1 MRDKLLTL
9 LGIDSGEESVSML
22 LTQSIF
28 LGIFIGAFD
37 ITAHS
42 LLLSVF
48 DEKMMARGY
57 VISGITG
64 IIFIS
69 FYVFLQGKLSYKNF
83 TFVNLSIVSVI
94 TLLLWTATSLSSAKW
109 IVFVVFIMFGPL
121 NILVLKGFP
130 QKSGSLSNHA
140 FVKKIS
146 RRANTGVIMG
156 ILIISFTIPLLLT
169 VKFQLQNILLVSA
182 CSLAIATGIQAM
194 VVKKMRKTEFDEEQL
209 NENTEVKPDLYFE
222 LHTDPFLRI
231 FLIFAALSVLTLFFV
246 QYTFMG
252 ATRLKYPDASDMAG
266 FLGLFTGC
274 LMLVTLLAKMIIFPF
289 LLHNYGLR
297 TCLLISSLL
306 VGLITALAIFA
317 GLIMG
322 FSPEQGS
329 GFIVFLALL
338 ALSRLFSRSL
348 KDEIEFPSSKVIYHT
363 LDIKFRHWIQSGNPG
378 IISELMVIMA
388 GVLLTLL
395 GLLPFFRLIHF
406 SVLLLLISFVWTA
419 VGLKLFKEY
428 RKAIVVAS
436 EKAAG
441 DIAPSN
447 ILTEH
452 NTLKNRFSAYIKFRK
467 EYFSL
472 ISGDF
477 SSLSAISN
485 KWYVEEIID
494 SASSGND
501 LNLLPVLKKA
511 SNHTGLDMA
520 LRQRSA
526 EVAGVLQKN
535 FVSPL
540 PEKDKLSEAQK
551 SLSGT
556 RTPNTTEILRLL
568 RDSSLQSKRIA
579 IYMIGK
585 FRLTD
590 LLSLVCE
597 CLNVEGLAKDAFE
610 VLNALGPG
618 IEKELVRFYLISSG
632 NTRTSR
638 IILQLLCKSC
648 TKETAGF
655 IFSRLMSNSRQLK
668 EISVKCLVN
677 CKFRPSEEEKQK
689 LNQLISDVIRSI
701 TWYLSA
707 RVCLEKAN
715 DKFLLEKI
723 NSEIDRWNIFLFNI
737 LIITYNE
744 GTISLIRKN
753 LESETIESVIYA
765 LELTDIVI
773 APEIKSQLI
782 SLLDVAPDE
791 EKLSN
796 LYQFFPGAIPIRK
809 KLLEDIIN
817 RDYNL
822 ISLWTKACTLR
833 SITKIEC
840 DDLAES
846 VTALLFSPEAIIRE
860 ESASVIARSRP
871 ELYASPSKR
880 LSDSVRNRLDD
891 IIIGKA
897 EKNDLLFEKVL
908 FLSKNF
914 KGIAEDELLP
924 LASEMRYYENLT
936 GTAAETEQDFILW
949 TLDRE
954 TQQVRLVYGRDMRL
968 PGKKLI
974 GSDKISFYILSLNA
988 IEEYQF
994 QYPDNSYE
1002 ILKYID
1008 DIEGNISE
1016 T

>member
-9 LGIDSGEESVSML
+9 LGMESGEESVSML

-64 IIFIS
+64 IIFLS
-69 FYVFLQGKLSYKNF
+69 FYAFLQGKLRLKNF
-83 TFVNLSIVSVI
+83 TIVNLAIVSVI
-94 TLLLWTATSLSSAKW
+94 TLLLWTATSLSPARW
-109 IVFVVFIMFGPL
+109 IIFVVFIMFGPL

-130 QKSGSLSNHA
+130 QKSGNLSNHA
-140 FVKKIS
+140 LVKIIS
-146 RRANTGVIMG
+146 RRSGTGVILG

-169 VKFQLQNILLVSA
+169 AKLQLQNILLISA
-182 CSLAIATGIQAM
+182 CSLAVATGIQAM
-194 VVKKMRKTEFDEEQL
+194 VAKKMNETGFGEEQFKQGA
-209 NENTEVKPDLYFE
+209 EEKPDLYLE
-222 LHTDPFLRI
+222 LQTDRFLRI
-231 FLIFAALSVLTLFFV
+231 FMIFAALSVLTLFFV
-246 QYTFMG
+246 QYTFLG
-252 ATRLKYPDASDMAG
+252 ATRLQYPDASSMAR

-274 LMLVTLLAKMIIFPF
+274 LMLVTLLAKLIIFPY

-297 TCLLISSLL
+297 SCLLINSLL
-306 VGLITALAIFA
+306 VALITVLAIIA

-322 FSPEQGS
+322 ISPEQGS
-329 GFIVFLALL
+329 GFILFMALL
-338 ALSRLFSRSL
+338 ALSRLISRSI
-348 KDEIEFPSSKVIYHT
+348 KEEIEFPSFKVIYQT
-363 LDIKFRHWIQSGNPG
+363 LDNKFRHWIQSGNPG
-378 IISELMVIMA
+378 IISEIMVIIA

-406 SVLLLLISFVWTA
+406 SVLLVLISLVWTA

-428 RKAIVVAS
+428 RKAIVLAS
-436 EKAAG
+436 EKAG
-441 DIAPSN
+441 REMGTVK

-452 NTLKNRFSAYIKFRK
+452 GTLKNRFSAYIKFK
-467 EYFSL
+467 KDYFSL

-477 SSLSAISN
+477 ASLNAISN

-494 SASSGND
+494 YASSGND
-501 LNLLPVLKKA
+501 LNLIPVLKKA
-511 SNHTGLDMA
+511 SSHSGLDIA

-526 EVAGVLQKN
+526 EAAEILQKN

-540 PEKDKLSEAQK
+540 PDSDKLRDALK

-556 RTPNTTEILRLL
+556 RTPHTTEILRLL

-585 FRLTD
+585 FHLTD

-610 VLNALGPG
+610 VLKALGPDA
-618 IEKELVRFYLISSG
+618 EKELVRFYLISSG

-638 IILQLLCKSC
+638 IILQLLCESC

-655 IFSRLMSNSRQLK
+655 LFSRLMSNSRQLK
-668 EISVKCLVN
+668 EISVKCLIN
-677 CKFRPSEEEKQK
+677 CKFEPSEEEKQK

-744 GTISLIRKN
+744 GIISLILKN

-773 APEIKSQLI
+773 SPNIKSQLI

-796 LYQFFPGAIPIRK
+796 LYQFFPGGIPVRK
-809 KLLEDIIN
+809 KLLEDIID

-871 ELYASPSKR
+871 ELYGSPSQR

-891 IIIGKA
+891 IINGKA
-897 EKNDLLFEKVL
+897 ERNDLLFEKIL

-914 KGIAEDELLP
+914 KGIPEDDLLP
-924 LASEMRYYENLT
+924 LASELRYSEDLSR
-936 GTAAETEQDFILW
+936 TAPETEQDFILW
-949 TLDRE
+949 TLDRD
-954 TQQVRLVYGRDMRL
+954 TQQVHLVYKGGTGM
-968 PGKKLI
+968 PGNKLS
-974 GSDKISFYILSLNA
+974 GTDKISCYSLSLSA

-1008 DIEGNISE
+1008 DIEGNFSE